1 LNHCCPGK
9 SIYNI
14 FTGQPIED
22 LSFRKKLNLKFYW
35 FLSDWGKYIRL
46 KIVNRRILTGQLTEK
61 DRKVIEGGFLF
72 I

>member
-1 LNHCCPGK
+1 MELIRELDDHCCPGK

-35 FLSDWGKYIRL
+35 FLSDCGNIS
-46 KIVNRRILTGQLTEK
+46 V
-61 DRKVIEGGFLF
+61 
-72 I
+72 